1 MRVKINLKNLEKG
14 TYFIKRTRLS
24 RNSGS
29 IFDAWI
35 KMGSPENFNNEIMK
49 ILKSKENM
57 DFYIRKEE
65 VIKDIEI
72 EETLLGHSVTLFEIE
87 KHL

>member
-1 MRVKINLKNLEKG
+1 
-14 TYFIKRTRLS
+14 
-24 RNSGS
+24 
-29 IFDAWI
+29 
-35 KMGSPENFNNEIMK
+35 MGSPENFNNEIMK

-72 EETLLGHSVTLFEIE
+72 VEGLLGHGVTLFEIE